1 MLKLAFVTI
10 FLLGSSLASPLPQV
24 EDVVDEGK
32 LKLKLW
38 IPTKKSFDI
47 DSGSKAMFSLFS
59 QLAGVVQKTGDVIS
73 KLSENYTNVPELTQA
88 GEKVTI
94 KYKV

>member
-1 MLKLAFVTI
+1 MFKIAFVTI

-24 EDVVDEGK
+24 KDFVDEGR
-32 LKLKLW
+32 LKLQWCIL
-38 IPTKKSFDI
+38 TKNSFDI

-88 GEKVTI
+88 GEKVTL
-94 KYKV
+94 